1 MKIKFILVS
10 LLFCMGVAIAGAN
23 LSGCSAGGH
32 IGPVGG
38 SASVG

>member
-1 MKIKFILVS
+1 MKMKLIIVTFFLS
-10 LLFCMGVAIAGAN
+10 LGLAMASAS

-38 SASVG
+38 SAEID